1 MVNFVPAVPYHFCLS
16 LPAAFTELGQS
27 LLADPCTNFHRT
39 PTYIVGKPEVDP
51 VAEFLNRWLPAWL
64 AVRIN
69 RWKAV
74 LLGALFYQYCVR

>member
-1 MVNFVPAVPYHFCLS
+1 MYCASFMKFPNYQVQYRDTLQITSFQ
-16 LPAAFTELGQS
+16 E
-27 LLADPCTNFHRT
+27 
-39 PTYIVGKPEVDP
+39 IDP
-51 VAEFLNRWLPAWL
+51 VAQFLMNWLPAWL

>member
-1 MVNFVPAVPYHFCLS
+1 MYVMQCINL
-16 LPAAFTELGQS
+16 
-27 LLADPCTNFHRT
+27 HRT

-74 LLGALFYQYCVR
+74 LLGALFYQYCVRWEIASMLSRFTE

>member
-1 MVNFVPAVPYHFCLS
+1 MTVLYVMQCINL
-16 LPAAFTELGQS
+16 
-27 LLADPCTNFHRT
+27 HRT

-51 VAEFLNRWLPAWL
+51 VAEFLNRWWLPAWL

-74 LLGALFYQYCVR
+74 LLGALFYQYCVRWEIASMLSRFTE

>member
-1 MVNFVPAVPYHFCLS
+1 M
-16 LPAAFTELGQS
+16 
-27 LLADPCTNFHRT
+27 
-39 PTYIVGKPEVDP
+39 GKPEVDP

-74 LLGALFYQYCVR
+74 LLGALFYQYCVRYEIVTQGTSGSIGGPRANLPN